1 MNDPNDTDAHCGF
14 FVAQSTHV
22 CEMIQNRRQ
31 SERFVVRRSES
42 TNGGSASSPF
52 DQRLAQANTREKE
65 RAKKTR
71 SNTKGTV
78 FADNNN
84 NPSSS
89 SSSSSSSRN
98 RMMMMMMMMMFLK
111 EKGVSREI
119 KRKSKIK
126 IDANNTRTHPV
137 PVLPL

>member
-65 RAKKTR
+65 RAKK
-71 SNTKGTV
+71 K
-78 FADNNN
+78 ALEHE
-84 NPSSS
+84 
-89 SSSSSSSRN
+89 RN
-98 RMMMMMMMMMFLK
+98 GIR
-111 EKGVSREI
+111 R
-119 KRKSKIK
+119 
-126 IDANNTRTHPV
+126 
-137 PVLPL
+137 